1 VTQKEVLGSTLG
13 ARKIWYDEV
22 VKRLNDEGRG
32 KFLGDFKGNDR
43 ILTLYQSGQYR
54 LSNFDI
60 STHFEDDMIHIEKW
74 HPERPLT
81 CVYFDPEKDM
91 HLVKRFYCEITTDKL
106 VSFLPEVEG
115 VRMEIISTAY
125 QPEINI
131 VFNKLLKATKNLPDK
146 RVELSSFIEVKGM
159 KALGNQLTKLKTKEI
174 QLIGPIQ
181 GEIPWP
187 EAPKPA
193 PAPQND
199 IDSDDDNEDV
209 EIADDAN
216 DTNEV
221 KASKSS
227 DDIPFEIEWT
237 VGKSNDDSDDKD
249 RDDDREEPPQ
259 MKLF

>member
-1 VTQKEVLGSTLG
+1 
-13 ARKIWYDEV
+13 
-22 VKRLNDEGRG
+22 
-32 KFLGDFKGNDR
+32 
-43 ILTLYQSGQYR
+43 
-54 LSNFDI
+54 
-60 STHFEDDMIHIEKW
+60 MIHIEKW
-74 HPERPLT
+74 YPERPLT

-91 HLVKRFYCEITTDKL
+91 HLVKRFYCEVTTDKL

-115 VRMEIISTAY
+115 VRMEVISTAY

-131 VFNKLLKATKNLPDK
+131 VYNKLLKATKNLPDK

-193 PAPQND
+193 AAPQND
-199 IDSDDDNEDV
+199 DDTDDGSDEV
-209 EIADDAN
+209 EI
-216 DTNEV
+216 NEV
-221 KASKSS
+221 KATKSN

-237 VGKSNDDSDDKD
+237 VGKSADDSDVK
-249 RDDDREEPPQ
+249 DDDDEREEPPQ